1 MDKNQVI
8 EILNSKGYSAH
19 DTNGILYIDLE
30 DIGASSINKMRT
42 LLSQLHYYNSWGI
55 KKVQAGVLAATNRTL
70 DLTDEFDYS
79 ADHEKES
86 AGHENDLINLEKES
100 VNHEND
106 FANSEK
112 DSSDI
117 EKDADIYG
125 KVYVYSENSKEK
137 PEDRGP
143 ENIINQNDY
152 TEEKLELKS
161 DYGYTSEKE
170 TSSNSEDDDMM
181 FDENSPFEQVSLFDM
196 MN

>member
-55 KKVQAGVLAATNRTL
+55 KKIQAGVLAATNRTL

-86 AGHENDLINLEKES
+86 AGHENDLINLEKE
-100 VNHEND
+100 
-106 FANSEK
+106 
-112 DSSDI
+112 
-117 EKDADIYG
+117 
-125 KVYVYSENSKEK
+125 
-137 PEDRGP
+137 
-143 ENIINQNDY
+143 
-152 TEEKLELKS
+152 
-161 DYGYTSEKE
+161 

>member
-55 KKVQAGVLAATNRTL
+55 KKVQAGVLVATNRTL
-70 DLTDEFDYS
+70 DLTDEFDYL

-86 AGHENDLINLEKES
+86 AGHEND
-100 VNHEND
+100 
-106 FANSEK
+106 
-112 DSSDI
+112 
-117 EKDADIYG
+117 
-125 KVYVYSENSKEK
+125 
-137 PEDRGP
+137 
-143 ENIINQNDY
+143 Y
-152 TEEKLELKS
+152 TKEKLELKS
-161 DYGYTSEKE
+161 DYGDTSEKE